1 MLDSKEQLEL
11 YPWSISKYFL
21 SANTCW
27 CTYKSRKAFLD
38 YYIYSLHKI
47 LGYGMCFPISSI
59 ELDFSGQI
67 QINYRLSWKW
77 WLIFRPLA
85 NKRISRR
92 RKVGEELTLGGAGSR
107 KYEQQCQMS
116 DGHFLCRATISNV
129 WPCQP
134 AILSNP
140 ISRSIALSES
150 CVISQSVLA
159 LPAKQAEITSP
170 SAFRQ
175 CFRRDLTLSEE
186 TKLTIFNVLN
196 YTMPSLPRRQRS
208 RHR

>member
-47 LGYGMCFPISSI
+47 WSRCSLVSTATLGYRMCFPISSI

-85 NKRISRR
+85 NKRR

-150 CVISQSVLA
+150 CVISLSVLA

-186 TKLTIFNVLN
+186 TKLTIS
-196 YTMPSLPRRQRS
+196 MC
-208 RHR
+208 